1 MPGALPADADLSD
14 VVLVVGA
21 IDGRNIRRADL
32 AAARDAPERAR
43 ALGARAVTVATTN
56 FLQHVPHDTALEQ
69 WDDER
74 LNTDLHSWLAFADQK
89 VEEVVTLARG
99 IGTVSLGVAHKGRN

>member
-32 AAARDAPERAR
+32 AATRDAPERAR

-56 FLQHVPHDTALEQ
+56 SLQHVPHDTALEQ

>member
-21 IDGRNIRRADL
+21 IDGRNIRRTDL
-32 AAARDAPERAR
+32 AAARDTLERAR

-56 FLQHVPHDTALEQ
+56 SLQHVPHDTALEQ

-99 IGTVSLGVAHKGRN
+99 IGTVSLGAAHKGRN